1 MLGGFYFL
9 YEWGRKYMKQR
20 SLAIYLRISVEDK
33 GKGNDDS
40 KSISNQR
47 NLLLNYAKNSPD
59 LSEYPIQE
67 FCDDGLSGKIF
78 NRPYFQKM
86 IEAVKQGEIYCILV
100 KDISRFGRDYITV
113 GGYLSYFFPFFNVR
127 FISVI
132 DNFDS
137 SRPGDIDSLD
147 VAFKTLTYDFYSRDL
162 SAKVRQAKL
171 ALAKEGNFL
180 PAFAPYGYTKNPANT
195 RKLIPDPDTAPIV
208 QHIFS
213 LASQGFSTKQI
224 AKELNDNNILTPY
237 SNRIKR
243 GEKINSWKPLRD
255 NNFWV
260 GVTVKRILCNEHYLG
275 WTIYGK
281 RTCEKVGSSYA
292 VPVPKDKWITVKDTH
307 EPLVSLELFQC
318 AHQIFRVGRQSSKPS
333 SPASLFPRMV
343 HCADCGFTMKR
354 CGTAHRPY
362 YYCDTSDYTT
372 QFSCSHVLHIY
383 EDELSQIVLDSL
395 KPLIQCAV
403 SMDKIFFTKSK
414 NIQLEIDSCLSQ
426 LKAEKNVCLMLG
438 EKSKLLYES
447 FICGTI
453 TKESFLL
460 EKKTLSESRLASE
473 KRLAQLQEQ
482 FSSLS
487 LNLNQ
492 PPFVEHFKKYQNLNT
507 LSNEISQ
514 ELIYSIFISSDGSIE
529 ITWNFM
535 DATSASL

>member
-1 MLGGFYFL
+1 M
-9 YEWGRKYMKQR
+9 QR
-20 SLAIYLRISVEDK
+20 
-33 GKGNDDS
+33 
-40 KSISNQR
+40 
-47 NLLLNYAKNSPD
+47 
-59 LSEYPIQE
+59 
-67 FCDDGLSGKIF
+67 
-78 NRPYFQKM
+78 
-86 IEAVKQGEIYCILV
+86 
-100 KDISRFGRDYITV
+100 
-113 GGYLSYFFPFFNVR
+113 
-127 FISVI
+127 
-132 DNFDS
+132 
-137 SRPGDIDSLD
+137 GDIDILD

-162 SAKVRQAKL
+162 SAKIRQAKL

-224 AKELNDNNILTPY
+224 AKELNVNNILTPY

-260 GVTVKRILCNEHYLG
+260 G
-275 WTIYGK
+275 
-281 RTCEKVGSSYA
+281 
-292 VPVPKDKWITVKDTH
+292 
-307 EPLVSLELFQC
+307 
-318 AHQIFRVGRQSSKPS
+318 RQSSKSS
-333 SPASLFPRMV
+333 SPASLFSRMV

-460 EKKTLSESRLASE
+460 EKKTLSESRSASE

-487 LNLNQ
+487 SNLNQ
-492 PPFVEHFKKYQNLNT
+492 PPFVEHFKKYQNLKT

-514 ELIYSIFISSDGSIE
+514 ELIHSIFISSDGSIE

>member
-78 NRPYFQKM
+78 NRPFFQKM

-260 GVTVKRILCNEHYLG
+260 G
-275 WTIYGK
+275 
-281 RTCEKVGSSYA
+281 
-292 VPVPKDKWITVKDTH
+292 
-307 EPLVSLELFQC
+307 
-318 AHQIFRVGRQSSKPS
+318 RQSSKSS
-333 SPASLFPRMV
+333 SPASLFPRIV

-372 QFSCSHVLHIY
+372 QFSCSPVLHIY
-383 EDELSQIVLDSL
+383 EDELSQIVLNSL

-403 SMDKIFFTKSK
+403 SMGKIFFTKSK
-414 NIQLEIDSCLSQ
+414 NIQSEIDSCLSQ

-460 EKKTLSESRLASE
+460 EKKTLSESRSASE

-492 PPFVEHFKKYQNLNT
+492 PPFVEHFKKYQNLKT

-514 ELIYSIFISSDGSIE
+514 ELIHSIFISSDGSIE

>member
-1 MLGGFYFL
+1 
-9 YEWGRKYMKQR
+9 MKQR

-260 GVTVKRILCNEHYLG
+260 G
-275 WTIYGK
+275 
-281 RTCEKVGSSYA
+281 
-292 VPVPKDKWITVKDTH
+292 
-307 EPLVSLELFQC
+307 
-318 AHQIFRVGRQSSKPS
+318 RQSSKSS
-333 SPASLFPRMV
+333 SPASLFSRMV

-372 QFSCSHVLHIY
+372 QFSCSPVLRIY
-383 EDELSQIVLDSL
+383 EDELSQIVLIL
-395 KPLIQCAV
+395 
-403 SMDKIFFTKSK
+403 
-414 NIQLEIDSCLSQ
+414 
-426 LKAEKNVCLMLG
+426 
-438 EKSKLLYES
+438 
-447 FICGTI
+447 
-453 TKESFLL
+453 
-460 EKKTLSESRLASE
+460 
-473 KRLAQLQEQ
+473 
-482 FSSLS
+482 
-487 LNLNQ
+487 
-492 PPFVEHFKKYQNLNT
+492 
-507 LSNEISQ
+507 
-514 ELIYSIFISSDGSIE
+514 
-529 ITWNFM
+529 
-535 DATSASL
+535 